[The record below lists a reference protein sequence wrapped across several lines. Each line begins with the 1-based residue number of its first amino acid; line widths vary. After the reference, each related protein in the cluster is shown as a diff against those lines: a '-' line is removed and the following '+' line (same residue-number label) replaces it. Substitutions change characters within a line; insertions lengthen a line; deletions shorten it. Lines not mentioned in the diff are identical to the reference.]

1 MKALLYV
8 TKRSLMNNLKRAVR
22 KPATLFLILFCIGYA
37 IFLIQIGI
45 TAARKLRFDSA
56 KGLVVL
62 VTIWALYVFFADFL
76 SYASKK
82 GVLFKKGQTH
92 FVFPAPISSKLVLVY
107 SAWMNYI
114 FSVGVNLLFAIA
126 GATVFGV
133 AWWKMV
139 LFFFL
144 GCGLEIVLECSTMVI
159 LYTNEQIPAKVLK
172 GICIGIKVFLIGITL
187 LIVYYFWKNGI
198 TLETVFAFFDWKI
211 LQIIPVVGW
220 NIALYRLLLLG
231 PTMLNAICSVLYIG
245 CAVILF
251 AAAFRMKCGGG
262 YYEEAAKFADDY
274 AQAQQKRRNGHGNW
288 KEKTEIPKSRG

>member
-107 SAWMNYI
+107 SAWMTI
-114 FSVGVNLLFAIA
+114 FFP
-126 GATVFGV
+126 
-133 AWWKMV
+133 
-139 LFFFL
+139 
-144 GCGLEIVLECSTMVI
+144 LE
-159 LYTNEQIPAKVLK
+159 
-172 GICIGIKVFLIGITL
+172 
-187 LIVYYFWKNGI
+187 
-198 TLETVFAFFDWKI
+198 
-211 LQIIPVVGW
+211 
-220 NIALYRLLLLG
+220 
-231 PTMLNAICSVLYIG
+231 
-245 CAVILF
+245 
-251 AAAFRMKCGGG
+251 
-262 YYEEAAKFADDY
+262 
-274 AQAQQKRRNGHGNW
+274 
-288 KEKTEIPKSRG
+288 